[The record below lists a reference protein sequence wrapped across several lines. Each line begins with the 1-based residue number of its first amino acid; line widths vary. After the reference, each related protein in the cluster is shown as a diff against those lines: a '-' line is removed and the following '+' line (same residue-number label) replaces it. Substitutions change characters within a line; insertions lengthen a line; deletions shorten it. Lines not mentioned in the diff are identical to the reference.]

1 MSATAEIVCSKCEA
15 RVIVFPS
22 SLYGLVPENVEADFM
37 AHLHETETEDGKR
50 FAVADGLGSWKC
62 PVCGRESI
70 VPVVDFS

>member
-1 MSATAEIVCSKCEA
+1 
-15 RVIVFPS
+15 
-22 SLYGLVPENVEADFM
+22 M